1 MSGSGLEHDITARN
15 YRPSPFGRQSPAPNS
30 QSPDDNSFPFEVS
43 PIVPYSSLATL
54 AEFTYSSPTSGVDPS
69 LSASTNHLP
78 SSGRSEARGH
88 ESPDPDDFYRQPD
101 ESDAN
106 ATSDLGN
113 VTTRASN
120 SMASY
125 RNPNDRV
132 SSLPANVLDPTRT
145 RRPTY
150 RSTSDSPTLGGP
162 STTVSSNVPSTRS
175 RNTSIKELVSK
186 FEQKSDLVLPLPSTS
201 QTPSR
206 AASPAG
212 SVDGDH
218 SRFAPR
224 RNLRDSRPPIFAT
237 SNSSPQLESA
247 LTSPEVERSPEPSA
261 IIPPPLLERVPIP
274 HSRRPLFGELLSVN
288 TQLNNL
294 GYGIPAHLR
303 RRGSEGGIPS
313 HKPAFAEH
321 SDLPLARS
329 PLTPT
334 AWYLGEAGSL
344 EAVSA
349 ANTAQQRMT
358 GHRRVQSDF
367 STNCQKKP
375 LADPWEAD
383 MAVSVPLNLAKPG
396 DGSPDSPNS
405 KSRIPV
411 SSHRLLTASG
421 SESLLPTE
429 NNPTFSSRS
438 NAIPLPPKGASRLPK
453 PSLKENPPRMKEND
467 TALFAITARGRR
479 DMSIGRTRTQV
490 PERNQHLQAYISVPP
505 PKKSPPLRSSRPRQP
520 ISHGAPISPRPRVGD
535 RISSIQKSADRDT
548 EARNP
553 RQRQRRIPE
562 LGNVD
567 FETRRQRIQQAFNR
581 TVQENE
587 RKEEEAA
594 EIRRRKSQS
603 LEAGNIGQSP
613 SDEKTL
619 TPATAVNSIPP
630 PIEMATVV
638 KESTETV
645 GDCDVHRNLPQM
657 NLITVGDLPSNDKF
671 GTDMDSPT
679 LGIPDGHHRE
689 LRDNVPDSAV
699 TASSDETQA
708 TDFDIEPQSDLIE
721 RKPSADH
728 RTLLN
733 HIMQIRESSDSD
745 SCDEP
750 DCSMSETDEKQS
762 IQIMLRG
769 TTYYNSAGTTDTEEP
784 RQLARHSQDA
794 QHQTRWSLSSWS
806 SSVHNQID
814 TCDEECDESS
824 DDLVLQMPQ
833 PVQGEPP
840 TQSCSAAST
849 RPPSENV
856 DSIQDIGVMNPDTL
870 DHMPH
875 MQSSTMFDTP
885 PSLAKQGRWDS
896 RRATQLYLE
905 ELTRGRNNPDIH
917 LSTTRASPDYSSL
930 EVDTRGQSQVDVVSV
945 FPTVHVLSA
954 AKTGKM
960 LPLSIMDWMHVAAED
975 EDVTPAHDK
984 PEFFSD
990 GAPTPT
996 PRLNNSV
1003 AELEGSN
1010 DPNTGLGVSIN
1021 HQAAFELQRR
1031 PVELSGDIAE
1041 SASDE
1046 SQTVQAPLSA
1056 LGRVP
1061 TLRDPTF
1068 STGSS
1073 ADSSFQRV
1081 ESIQSPQAAGSSA
1094 TSLAPSLEHPAL
1106 AEPKKSPSPE
1116 QRRLKK
1122 RRHIIKELVDTEY
1135 TFGRDMKVVDDIYK
1149 GTSSSCLDL
1158 SVDDVKVLFG
1168 NSDQVVQFSMSLQ
1181 DALKKAAR
1189 SVYIMPRSQRWAS
1202 RRNAR
1207 NPQSV
1212 ADEQPDGESDIS
1224 NVEKDRATNIG
1235 AAFVTHMT
1243 QMEKVYTEYLRNH
1256 DAANKK
1262 LQLLQ
1267 RNPKVAIWLKECREW
1282 ASDLTSAWDLD
1293 SLLVKPVQR
1302 ILKYPLLLADLLE
1315 STPEDHPD
1323 RASLSSALLEV
1334 TNISVRINEMKKRA
1348 DLVTQVVGRK
1358 RNQSDVRTGLSKA
1371 FGRRTE
1377 KLRQQVGLSDMYEDR
1392 EYDALAEKFAEQFI
1406 QLQLVVRDVQDYVE
1420 STKRWMIQFNELATS
1435 IEAFLDVHNSPYP
1448 ELESKWRQFRMY
1460 VRDIITN
1467 ALPEH
1472 IDVVTKSCID
1482 PTSKLI
1488 SLYTGPERVM
1498 KKRQK
1503 RLLDYG
1509 RYKSIVERGEKPD
1522 KKTTEQGEQFV
1533 ALNETLKDELPR
1545 LFALSSKFGQAC
1557 LQNLADIQLTW
1568 WTILQQKVAPF
1579 VEIFP
1584 DDMQKLISDWNSDFS
1599 FSEAQVLSLGICNG
1613 SLMADAVNLVN
1624 FNTPSNKDFNS
1635 SRRPSTTTSS
1645 NPRPHSFAEDSP
1657 KVSHDYGTG
1666 QLFQSPRMSSHSA
1679 ARTRADS
1686 SFSGRTRPEHLNTP
1700 DLGRSQL
1707 LQQVTNSFGTSSQP
1721 SVETESIP
1729 SLPRLS
1735 LDTPFLADVINAP
1748 SSVEPVSEQPPTSP
1762 VGRYSNF
1769 FSSAMPMSDTPSD
1782 GGVAVEAAPVEPTVL
1797 FHVASLYE
1805 FNIDRSRREAGYPYL
1820 TYDTGDIFDVVGEKG
1835 ELWLARN
1842 QDDPTRQIG
1851 WIWTRHFAKL
1861 SI

>member
-15 YRPSPFGRQSPAPNS
+15 YRPSPFGRQLSAPES
-30 QSPDDNSFPFEVS
+30 QSPGDNSSPFEVS

-54 AEFTYSSPTSGVDPS
+54 AESTYSSPPLGVDPS
-69 LSASTNHLP
+69 LSPSTNYLSP
-78 SSGRSEARGH
+78 SGQSKASGH

-101 ESDAN
+101 ELDAN

-113 VTTRASN
+113 VTTGASN
-120 SMASY
+120 SMAGY

-132 SSLPANVLDPTRT
+132 SSLPANVLDPPRT

-162 STTVSSNVPSTRS
+162 SAFVSSNFTSTRS
-175 RNTSIKELVSK
+175 RNTSIKDLVSK
-186 FEQKSDLVLPLPSTS
+186 FEQKSDQVFPPLSASRTA
-201 QTPSR
+201 SR
-206 AASPAG
+206 AASPAA

-224 RNLRDSRPPIFAT
+224 RQLRDSRPPISVT
-237 SNSSPQLESA
+237 NKSRPQLDSTPA
-247 LTSPEVERSPEPSA
+247 SPDDERLPETSA
-261 IIPPPLLERVPIP
+261 IIPPPLVERIPISHP
-274 HSRRPLFGELLSVN
+274 RRLLFGELLSLN
-288 TQLNNL
+288 TQFNNL
-294 GYGIPAHLR
+294 GHGIPAHLR
-303 RRGSEGGIPS
+303 RRGSDGGIPS
-313 HKPAFAEH
+313 PNPAFAEQ

-334 AWYLGEAGSL
+334 AWYLGQAGSL

-349 ANTAQQRMT
+349 ANTAHQRMN
-358 GHRRVQSDF
+358 GHRRVQSDL
-367 STNCQKKP
+367 STNSQREP
-375 LADPWEAD
+375 LADPWELD
-383 MAVSVPLNLAKPG
+383 MAVSVPLQLAKPG
-396 DGSPDSPNS
+396 DGSPDSPDS

-411 SSHRLLTASG
+411 SSHRLVTASG
-421 SESLLPTE
+421 FESLSPTA

-438 NAIPLPPKGASRLPK
+438 NAIPLPPKGSSRLPK
-453 PSLKENPPRMKEND
+453 PSLKDSPPRMKEND
-467 TALFAITARGRR
+467 PALFAITTRGRR
-479 DMSIGRTRTQV
+479 DMTVGRTRPQV

-520 ISHGAPISPRPRVGD
+520 VSHGAPISPRSRVGD
-535 RISSIQKSADRDT
+535 RISSLQKSADRDT

-553 RQRQRRIPE
+553 RHRQRRIPE

-594 EIRRRKSQS
+594 EIRRRKSQL
-603 LEAGNIGQSP
+603 LEAGDDVQSP
-613 SDEKTL
+613 SDETTL
-619 TPATAVNSIPP
+619 TLATAVNLTPP
-630 PIEMATVV
+630 PVEMATVV

-645 GDCDVHRNLPQM
+645 GDDNVHRNLPQM
-657 NLITVGDLPSNDKF
+657 NLITVVDPPSNDAPR
-671 GTDMDSPT
+671 TDMDSPT
-679 LGIPDGHHRE
+679 LGIPDGRHRE
-689 LRDNVPDSAV
+689 LCDNVPDSAV
-699 TASSDETQA
+699 TASSDETH
-708 TDFDIEPQSDLIE
+708 TTHFDIEPQSDLIE

-733 HIMQIRESSDSD
+733 HIMKIRESSDSD

-750 DCSMSETDEKQS
+750 ECSMSETDEKQS
-762 IQIMLRG
+762 IQIMLRD
-769 TTYYNSAGTTDTEEP
+769 TTYYNSASTTDTEEP
-784 RQLARHSQDA
+784 RQLARHSQAA

-806 SSVHNQID
+806 SSVHNQNC
-814 TCDEECDESS
+814 TCDDECDESG
-824 DDLVLQMPQ
+824 DDLALRISQ
-833 PVQGEPP
+833 PGQEEPP

-849 RPPSENV
+849 RAPSENG
-856 DSIQDIGVMNPDTL
+856 DPIQDIGVMGPESLKNTPQ
-870 DHMPH
+870 
-875 MQSSTMFDTP
+875 MQSSTVFSTP

-905 ELTRGRNNPDIH
+905 ELTRGRNNSNVP
-917 LSTTRASPDYSSL
+917 LSTTRAPHDYSSL
-930 EVDTRGQSQVDVVSV
+930 EVDTRGHGQVDGFTDDGVVVPRFVEKPS
-945 FPTVHVLSA
+945 HERLSHGA
-954 AKTGKM
+954 SLVGREDWENAS
-960 LPLSIMDWMHVAAED
+960 PSIMDWMHVAAED
-975 EDVTPAHDK
+975 EDVTPAYDK
-984 PEFFSD
+984 PEFIND

-996 PRLNNSV
+996 PRLMNPV

-1010 DPNTGLGVSIN
+1010 DPTTGLGVSLN
-1021 HQAAFELQRR
+1021 RQAAYELQRR
-1031 PVELSGDIAE
+1031 PVELSGETVE
-1041 SASDE
+1041 SASEE
-1046 SQTVQAPLSA
+1046 SQTIQAPLSVS
-1056 LGRVP
+1056 GRVP
-1061 TLRDPTF
+1061 TLRDPTL
-1068 STGSS
+1068 STASS

-1081 ESIQSPQAAGSSA
+1081 ESTQSPRAAGSSA
-1094 TSLAPSLEHPAL
+1094 TSLAPSFEHPAL
-1106 AEPKKSPSPE
+1106 VEPKKSPSPE
-1116 QRRLKK
+1116 QRHLKK

-1168 NSDQVVQFSMSLQ
+1168 NSDQIVQFSMSLQ

-1189 SVYIMPRSQRWAS
+1189 SVYVMPRSQRWAS
-1202 RRNAR
+1202 RRNTR
-1207 NPQSV
+1207 NPQAV
-1212 ADEQPDGESDIS
+1212 ADEQPDGEGDIT

-1267 RNPKVAIWLKECREW
+1267 HNPKVAIWLKECRDW

-1315 STPEDHPD
+1315 STPEEHPD
-1323 RASLSSALLEV
+1323 RATLSSALLEV
-1334 TNISVRINEMKKRA
+1334 TNISIRINEMKKRA

-1377 KLRQQVGLSDMYEDR
+1377 KLRQQVGLSDMYEDK

-1448 ELESKWRQFRMY
+1448 ELESKWRQFRIT
-1460 VRDIITN
+1460 VRDIITY

-1472 IDVVTKSCID
+1472 IDVVMKSCID
-1482 PTSKLI
+1482 PTSKVI

-1509 RYKSIVERGEKPD
+1509 RYKSIMERGEKPD
-1522 KKTTEQGEQFV
+1522 KKTTEQGEQFI

-1584 DDMQKLISDWNSDFS
+1584 DDMQKLVSDWNSDFS

-1613 SLMADAVNLVN
+1613 SLMAETVNLVN
-1624 FNTPSNKDFNS
+1624 FNTPSTKDVN

-1657 KVSHDYGTG
+1657 KVSYEYGTS
-1666 QLFQSPRMSSHSA
+1666 QLFQSPRMSSHSG
-1679 ARTRADS
+1679 ARTRAES
-1686 SFSGRTRPEHLNTP
+1686 SFSGRAQPEPLNTP

-1707 LQQVTNSFGTSSQP
+1707 LQQVTNSLGTNSRP
-1721 SVETESIP
+1721 SMEAESFP

-1748 SSVEPVSEQPPTSP
+1748 SSVDPVGEQPPLLQLAATLTSSP
-1762 VGRYSNF
+1762 
-1769 FSSAMPMSDTPSD
+1769 
-1782 GGVAVEAAPVEPTVL
+1782 APVEPTVL

-1820 TYDTGDIFDVVGEKG
+1820 IYDTGDIFDVVGEKG

-1861 SI
+1861 ST

>member
-15 YRPSPFGRQSPAPNS
+15 YRPSSFGRQSSAPNS
-30 QSPDDNSFPFEVS
+30 QSPGDNSSPFEVS
-43 PIVPYSSLATL
+43 PIGPYSSLATL
-54 AEFTYSSPTSGVDPS
+54 AQTTYSSLTSGVDPS
-69 LSASTNHLP
+69 LSAATNHLP
-78 SSGRSEARGH
+78 PSGQCKARGLD
-88 ESPDPDDFYRQPD
+88 SRNPDNFYRQPD
-101 ESDAN
+101 ELDAN
-106 ATSDLGN
+106 ATSDLGD

-132 SSLPANVLDPTRT
+132 SSLPANVLNSPRS

-162 STTVSSNVPSTRS
+162 SASLSSNVSSTRS
-175 RNTSIKELVSK
+175 RNTSIRDLVSK
-186 FEQKSDLVLPLPSTS
+186 FEEKSDQVLPLPSAS
-201 QTPSR
+201 RTPSR
-206 AASPAG
+206 AASPTG

-218 SRFAPR
+218 SRFAPCR
-224 RNLRDSRPPIFAT
+224 RLRDSLPPISVT
-237 SNSSPQLESA
+237 SNSSPQLDSTA
-247 LTSPEVERSPEPSA
+247 ASPEVERLPETSA
-261 IIPPPLLERVPIP
+261 IIPPPLVERIAISHP
-274 HSRRPLFGELLSVN
+274 RRPLFGELLSVN
-288 TQLNNL
+288 TQLNNV

-303 RRGSEGGIPS
+303 RRGSDGGIPS
-313 HKPAFAEH
+313 PNPAFAEH

-334 AWYLGEAGSL
+334 AWYLGQAGSL

-349 ANTAQQRMT
+349 VNTAQQRMN
-358 GHRRVQSDF
+358 GHRRVQSDL
-367 STNCQKKP
+367 STNSQREF
-375 LADPWEAD
+375 LADPWEPD
-383 MAVSVPLNLAKPG
+383 MAVSVPLQLAKPG

-411 SSHRLLTASG
+411 SSHRLVTASG
-421 SESLLPTE
+421 SESLSPTDI
-429 NNPTFSSRS
+429 NSTFSNRS
-438 NAIPLPPKGASRLPK
+438 NAIPLPPKGSSRLPK
-453 PSLKENPPRMKEND
+453 PSLKDSPPRMKDND
-467 TALFAITARGRR
+467 PALFAITARGRR
-479 DMSIGRTRTQV
+479 DMTIGRTRTQV

-520 ISHGAPISPRPRVGD
+520 VSHGAPISPRSRVGD
-535 RISSIQKSADRDT
+535 RISSFQKSADRDT
-548 EARNP
+548 EARNL

-594 EIRRRKSQS
+594 EIRRRKSQL
-603 LEAGNIGQSP
+603 LEAGDNVQSP

-630 PIEMATVV
+630 PVEMATIVR
-638 KESTETV
+638 ESTKTV
-645 GDCDVHRNLPQM
+645 GDDDVHRKLPQM
-657 NLITVGDLPSNDKF
+657 NLITVVDPPSNDAPR
-671 GTDMDSPT
+671 TDMDSPT
-679 LGIPDGHHRE
+679 LGVSDGHHRE
-689 LRDNVPDSAV
+689 LRDNVSDSAV
-699 TASSDETQA
+699 TVGSDETNA
-708 TDFDIEPQSDLIE
+708 THFDIEPQSDLIE

-762 IQIMLRG
+762 IQIMLRD
-769 TTYYNSAGTTDTEEP
+769 TTYYNSASTTDTEEP
-784 RQLARHSQDA
+784 HQLARQPQAA

-806 SSVHNQID
+806 SSVHNQND

-824 DDLVLQMPQ
+824 DDLVLRMPQ
-833 PVQGEPP
+833 SGQEEPP

-856 DSIQDIGVMNPDTL
+856 DPIQDIGVMGPETL
-870 DHMPH
+870 NQTPQ
-875 MQSSTMFDTP
+875 MQSSTMFSTP

-905 ELTRGRNNPDIH
+905 ELTRGRNNSNVP
-917 LSTTRASPDYSSL
+917 LSTTRASHDYSSL
-930 EVDTRGQSQVDVVSV
+930 EVDTRGQGQVDGFTDDGVVVPRFEEKPSRER
-945 FPTVHVLSA
+945 LSHGA
-954 AKTGKM
+954 SLVGREDWENAS
-960 LPLSIMDWMHVAAED
+960 PSIMDWMHVAAEG
-975 EDVTPAHDK
+975 EDITPAHDK
-984 PEFFSD
+984 PEFIND

-996 PRLNNSV
+996 PRLVSSV
-1003 AELEGSN
+1003 ELEGSN
-1010 DPNTGLGVSIN
+1010 DANTGLGVSIDR
-1021 HQAAFELQRR
+1021 QAAYELQRR
-1031 PVELSGDIAE
+1031 PVELSGETAE
-1041 SASDE
+1041 SASEE
-1046 SQTVQAPLSA
+1046 SQTIQAPLSA
-1056 LGRVP
+1056 SGRVP
-1061 TLRDPTF
+1061 TLRDPTL

-1081 ESIQSPQAAGSSA
+1081 ESTQSPRAAGSSA
-1094 TSLAPSLEHPAL
+1094 TSLAPSFEHPAL
-1106 AEPKKSPSPE
+1106 VEPRKSPSPE

-1168 NSDQVVQFSMSLQ
+1168 NSDQVVQFSMGLQ

-1202 RRNAR
+1202 RRNTR
-1207 NPQSV
+1207 NQQAV
-1212 ADEQPDGESDIS
+1212 ADEQPDGENDVS

-1267 RNPKVAIWLKECREW
+1267 RNPKVAIWLKECRDW

-1392 EYDALAEKFAEQFI
+1392 VYDALAEKFAEQFI

-1420 STKRWMIQFNELATS
+1420 STKRWMIQFNELAAS

-1448 ELESKWRQFRMY
+1448 ELESKWRQFRMS

-1472 IDVVTKSCID
+1472 V
-1482 PTSKLI
+1482 
-1488 SLYTGPERVM
+1488 
-1498 KKRQK
+1498 
-1503 RLLDYG
+1503 
-1509 RYKSIVERGEKPD
+1509 
-1522 KKTTEQGEQFV
+1522 
-1533 ALNETLKDELPR
+1533 
-1545 LFALSSKFGQAC
+1545 
-1557 LQNLADIQLTW
+1557 
-1568 WTILQQKVAPF
+1568 
-1579 VEIFP
+1579 
-1584 DDMQKLISDWNSDFS
+1584 
-1599 FSEAQVLSLGICNG
+1599 
-1613 SLMADAVNLVN
+1613 
-1624 FNTPSNKDFNS
+1624 
-1635 SRRPSTTTSS
+1635 
-1645 NPRPHSFAEDSP
+1645 
-1657 KVSHDYGTG
+1657 
-1666 QLFQSPRMSSHSA
+1666 
-1679 ARTRADS
+1679 
-1686 SFSGRTRPEHLNTP
+1686 
-1700 DLGRSQL
+1700 
-1707 LQQVTNSFGTSSQP
+1707 
-1721 SVETESIP
+1721 SIP
-1729 SLPRLS
+1729 PTDLPK
-1735 LDTPFLADVINAP
+1735 I
-1748 SSVEPVSEQPPTSP
+1748 
-1762 VGRYSNF
+1762 
-1769 FSSAMPMSDTPSD
+1769 
-1782 GGVAVEAAPVEPTVL
+1782 
-1797 FHVASLYE
+1797 
-1805 FNIDRSRREAGYPYL
+1805 RS
-1820 TYDTGDIFDVVGEKG
+1820 
-1835 ELWLARN
+1835 
-1842 QDDPTRQIG
+1842 
-1851 WIWTRHFAKL
+1851 
-1861 SI
+1861 